1 MINNRHFITA
11 AVTLLALSAFAPQ
24 AQAKKTDMI
33 SVSADIVEISGSL
46 QTTKGFSWYN
56 IIDFAESEIPGIFQ
70 IGQFQRKTALSTRL
84 QLMESEGKAQILSNP
99 KVVTKNG
106 KTATISVGGEIP
118 MPVVNSQGVGSDMA
132 KYGVKLTVLPT
143 VIPERGK
150 VIDLQVELEISTP
163 DYSKV
168 VVIGTG
174 TYPSFNQ
181 RTINT
186 NVELNSGE
194 TLVIGGLKSSAR
206 NVAEGRTPFLGK
218 IPLIGL
224 LFTSRDVTEEQRS
237 LFLFLTVEVVE

>member
-1 MINNRHFITA
+1 MINNKKLLLSA
-11 AVTLLALSAFAPQ
+11 LALVTLTSWG
-24 AQAKKTDMI
+24 QAKKTDMI

-46 QTTKGFSWYN
+46 QSTKGFSWYN
-56 IIDFAESEIPGIFQ
+56 IIEFAENEIPGIFTL
-70 IGQFQRKTALSTRL
+70 GEFQRRTALSTRL

-118 MPVVNSQGVGSDMA
+118 MPVVNSQGVGSEMA
-132 KYGVKLTVLPT
+132 KYGVKLTVMPT
-143 VIPERGK
+143 IIPERGK
-150 VIDLQVELEISTP
+150 VIDLQVDLTISTP

-168 VVIGTG
+168 VVIGGG
-174 TYPSFNQ
+174 TYPSFNE
-181 RTINT
+181 RVINT

-194 TLVIGGLKSSAR
+194 TLVIGGLKSSTR
-206 NVAEGRTPFLGK
+206 NVSEGRTPFLGR

-224 LFTSRDVTEEQRS
+224 LFTSKDVVEEQRS